1 MQIIFRFLLLA
12 ATLCSTVDAVEPYTP
27 HHSNPLLEPWRWRS
41 FPKIGG
47 QELQC
52 LAEDRDGNLWFGTQD
67 GIWRYDGLEWTR
79 FGVNQGLDGTPVV
92 AIVVSPSNTIFCASG
107 LGIYAFSGNEWTRT
121 FPLTGD
127 MTWFFEDLV
136 IGKSGSLWAA
146 SAWGVLHLQN
156 ESSTLYCLDEV
167 GRAFRETFPSLDYVA
182 LPAHLAT
189 TETLDYAG
197 LGLERSGDTVFGVI
211 PGSPADSADIHLGD
225 RLIAVDTVDGDRHL
239 TIHRQRVEAPIQLD
253 IHPRRG
259 RGDLRHFS
267 ANDVCLSRDGT
278 VWVAV
283 SSGEIVH
290 FAPATNIWRKYG
302 KQDGLSIGE
311 LVNLLEST
319 EGTIWAVSDDRE
331 RGINRFDGSRW
342 STLWLSA
349 EGGIDLNPSILETQ
363 DGTIWVGGH
372 EGILHAYREEKWEVY
387 RSPEVP
393 LPTTRIVGLL
403 ESSDGALWMAGRGR
417 EPIRFDASTQRWM
430 TCNNLNFACEDAEGG
445 KWFLEVS
452 GKVVRMLND
461 VWTSYGRSD
470 GLMDTPTGLITASN
484 GDVWAVGS
492 HDHQAASAQL
502 TNGSWQL
509 KTYPELSWGVDG
521 RAVLAA
527 KGGDVW
533 LGAAVDWD
541 ASQGRQGGILR
552 VDGNTV
558 DHYRPLEVEVLR
570 YVYGI
575 GQTADGLIWIGSRRG
590 LHHFDG
596 QAWERVYEPEVLTS
610 RIDVVHSSDT
620 GDLWLGHRSRGVF
633 HRTPAGW
640 DQTDAEH
647 GLADNT
653 VRAILKTRD
662 QSVWAVS
669 DRGTSRFDGQ
679 TWTTPALPPELR
691 LGPRGSLRE
700 TSDGTLWINTAS
712 ETWHRRAWPLARPDR
727 ARPAIFKTVRH
738 RPDPNTPETTIAF
751 AQAEVSQPGN
761 TTISWTG
768 ADPWGE
774 TQNVDLQFAWKLDDR
789 PWSPYSSETNQIF
802 QELGSGRHRFEV
814 RARDQNFNVDLTP
827 ASVVFLVTP
836 PVWQQAW
843 FIALVV
849 LFSIGVTLQTVRVVG
864 RERALHR
871 SNEALQESN
880 SELARSNRELEETR
894 DQLVMSEKMASLG
907 NLVAGVAH
915 EINNPM
921 GAFNSAADTLKR
933 CIERVTEIVDGSRS
947 SDEIRKNRQYQR
959 AVQLL
964 IVITDNAVIAGGRVT
979 RIVESLKKF
988 AHLDE
993 ADYQQADLH
1002 ESLDSIIT
1010 LKEHELGDRISIRK
1024 SYGDIPLV
1032 ACYASELNQVFMNVF
1047 NNAVESIED
1056 RGEITISTV
1065 LGKGEVT
1072 LSMTDTGKGIPKDNL
1087 T

>member
-1 MQIIFRFLLLA
+1 MPKESDLLLRLRKSIRLTGLNA
-12 ATLCSTVDAVEPYTP
+12 DLATLDPLQQSMVVTNRLAQTTLRYLTDEVDALAGQRLSEELRTLSSPEEYELLFDESGYTFYHVVQFLYEFAKTYAETPDREYFCAGMGRGGGGLEVAPHTEFISLIHLLISALPDSNNEQHLVGLIQELGPTFLGRIFTSGLLKIDLLPQGNRRLEVTLCYAQREQLTDGLRELGHGEDAGAFFMNSALHIQGLLQLAWMTFSRDETSVTMENLIEDREQGLLDDISDSCSCGWPVNWTADVELDRTTDGETIFT
-27 HHSNPLLEPWRWRS
+27 LARVVVEALQRKDLEYYLQRIKTLEVQVQALEEGSR
-41 FPKIGG
+41 FHELIGG
-47 QELQC
+47 SKQMRLVYQTIQQVAPTGLTVLIRGET
-52 LAEDRDGNLWFGTQD
+52 GT
-67 GIWRYDGLEWTR
+67 
-79 FGVNQGLDGTPVV
+79 
-92 AIVVSPSNTIFCASG
+92 
-107 LGIYAFSGNEWTRT
+107 
-121 FPLTGD
+121 
-127 MTWFFEDLV
+127 
-136 IGKSGSLWAA
+136 GK
-146 SAWGVLHLQN
+146 
-156 ESSTLYCLDEV
+156 
-167 GRAFRETFPSLDYVA
+167 
-182 LPAHLAT
+182 
-189 TETLDYAG
+189 
-197 LGLERSGDTVFGVI
+197 
-211 PGSPADSADIHLGD
+211 
-225 RLIAVDTVDGDRHL
+225 
-239 TIHRQRVEAPIQLD
+239 
-253 IHPRRG
+253 
-259 RGDLRHFS
+259 
-267 ANDVCLSRDGT
+267 
-278 VWVAV
+278 
-283 SSGEIVH
+283 
-290 FAPATNIWRKYG
+290 
-302 KQDGLSIGE
+302 E
-311 LVNLLEST
+311 LVARAVHQCSGQSDGPFVPVNCAAFPESLLESELFGHERGAFT
-319 EGTIWAVSDDRE
+319 GADRE
-331 RGINRFDGSRW
+331 KPGRFEMASGG
-342 STLWLSA
+342 TLFLDEIGDVSSA
-349 EGGIDLNPSILETQ
+349 TQVKLLRLLEDQTFER
-363 DGTIWVGGH
+363 VGGTKS
-372 EGILHAYREEKWEVY
+372 I
-387 RSPEVP
+387 
-393 LPTTRIVGLL
+393 TTDARIVAATNRNLEEMIASKEFREDLYFRLNVLPINIPPLRTRREDVALLAQHFL

-880 SELARSNRELEETR
+880 SELARSNRELER
-894 DQLVMSEKMASLG
+894 
-907 NLVAGVAH
+907 
-915 EINNPM
+915 
-921 GAFNSAADTLKR
+921 SAARSSKQIEAISRGAMRRLVSHPWPGNIRDLQNV
-933 CIERVTEIVDGSRS
+933 IER
-947 SDEIRKNRQYQR
+947 
-959 AVQLL
+959 
-964 IVITDNAVIAGGRVT
+964 AVIVYASGRTLTEAQSSKHSVC
-979 RIVESLKKF
+979 SLEG
-988 AHLDE
+988 AHL
-993 ADYQQADLH
+993 A
-1002 ESLDSIIT
+1002 
-1010 LKEHELGDRISIRK
+1010 
-1024 SYGDIPLV
+1024 
-1032 ACYASELNQVFMNVF
+1032 
-1047 NNAVESIED
+1047 
-1056 RGEITISTV
+1056 
-1065 LGKGEVT
+1065 
-1072 LSMTDTGKGIPKDNL
+1072 MTP
-1087 T
+1087 